1 MKHSD
6 FMAQF
11 KQLEDKLYEE
21 LFWAVKA
28 HGGIY
33 TFIRLDED
41 GNVIDEDEEENA
53 PRVIGSMGWWD
64 ESRGIV
70 VSRIEVDDSD
80 HYIRFY
86 GWPTDPVWSRD
97 ERRIDDIGIRDL
109 DFIIDCIPE
118 TDEVSDVTLK

>member
-1 MKHSD
+1 MMGAAAYASSHHIGVGFSSSSYIQGVPYK
-6 FMAQF
+6 F
-11 KQLEDKLYEE
+11 
-21 LFWAVKA
+21 
-28 HGGIY
+28 
-33 TFIRLDED
+33 DED

-53 PRVIGSMGWWD
+53 PRVIGSVGWWD

-86 GWPTDPVWSRD
+86 GWPTDPGWSCD
-97 ERRIDDIGIRDL
+97 ERRIDDIEIRDL

>member
-1 MKHSD
+1 MKHSN
-6 FMAQF
+6 FTAQF

-21 LFWAVKA
+21 LYWAVKA
-28 HGGIY
+28 HSGVY

-53 PRVIGSMGWWD
+53 PRVIGSVGWWD

-86 GWPTDPVWSRD
+86 GWPTDPGWSCD
-97 ERRIDDIGIRDL
+97 ERRIDDIEIRDL